1 MSQRSRDGGT
11 LSVER
16 PPDVDAFLARA
27 GDFLAANEAAN
38 NLLFGICASLQA
50 NPTMYREPARFAVI
64 VRATGAAD
72 RVVAAAL
79 QTPPH
84 QLVLSR
90 IVEPGAVEALADG
103 LADEVLPGVL
113 GSPETARRFAERW
126 TSRTGRRAERGMS
139 ERSFQLL
146 AVRMPRPTSG
156 AMRIA
161 GAQDRR
167 LIVDWLRAFADEA
180 IGETFEDAEE
190 AAERWIARSGR
201 TLQLW
206 QDGDATVSLCG
217 VGGATPNG
225 IRVGPVYTPPAHR
238 GHGYAS
244 NLVAAASKAQLDAGR
259 RFVFLFTDLANPTSN
274 RIYQAIGYEPVED
287 VDQYVFRD

>member
-1 MSQRSRDGGT
+1 MTVDDGDGGT

-16 PPDVDAFLARA
+16 PPDVEAFLARA
-27 GDFLAANEAAN
+27 GGFLAANEAAN
-38 NLLFGICASLQA
+38 NLLFGICASLRV
-50 NPTMYREPARFAVI
+50 NPTTYGEPARFAV
-64 VRATGAAD
+64 VARPGGAGD

-90 IVEPGAVEALADG
+90 IEGPGAADALADA

-113 GSPETARRFAERW
+113 GSPEIVRRFADRW
-126 TSRTGRRAERGMS
+126 ASRTGRRAERAMA
-139 ERSFQLL
+139 ERIFQLT

-156 AMRIA
+156 SMRIA
-161 GAQDRR
+161 SEQDRA
-167 LIVDWLRAFADEA
+167 LVSDWLRAFADEA
-180 IGETFEDAEE
+180 LGESFEDPDV
-190 AAERWIARSGR
+190 AADRWISDSGR
-201 TLQLW
+201 RLHLW
-206 QDGDATVSLCG
+206 QDGDRTVSLCG

-225 IRVGPVYTPPAHR
+225 TRVGPVYTPPALR
-238 GHGYAS
+238 GRGYAS
-244 NLVAAASKAQLDAGR
+244 NLVAHASKAQLEAGR